1 MLLIKSGCAASMSS
15 LLIRNDFEGLIFH
28 AILGLVPFCQR
39 GVYLSV
45 NVNDL
50 LGFLSIIACIV
61 SSWLLIYF

>member
-50 LGFLSIIACIV
+50 LGF
-61 SSWLLIYF
+61 